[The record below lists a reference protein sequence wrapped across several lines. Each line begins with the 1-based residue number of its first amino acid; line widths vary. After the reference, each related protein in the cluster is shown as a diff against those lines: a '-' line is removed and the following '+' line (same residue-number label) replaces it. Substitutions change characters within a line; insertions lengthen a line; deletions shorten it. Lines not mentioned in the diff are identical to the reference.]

1 MWQKWHWLLIK
12 YLLTQWYKLNWN
24 VTNVISH
31 SNHHFIC
38 INILNKFMESHQ
50 FCQKL
55 TNAFCA
61 QPLLQGFALFH
72 IWPQLLEKIFLN
84 TISCT
89 ISDLH
94 NANFCQKKTQL
105 IWILAENGLNSDI
118 KSEPLKTIQIS
129 IQFFCLIKSSILILF
144 FYLHFTWLC
153 GSWHHK
159 RILKNQPF
167 WKYESCFPSEVW
179 KLTSVRKKHNLP
191 LKIHWSKHCLLDV
204 LWSQKISSKYITDHI
219 WWEQ

>member
-1 MWQKWHWLLIK
+1 MWFITWLI
-12 YLLTQWYKLNWN
+12 LTNSNWKPPQWCKLNWN
-24 VTNVISH
+24 VKNVISH

-72 IWPQLLEKIFLN
+72 IWPQLLEKRFLN

-159 RILKNQPF
+159 RILK
-167 WKYESCFPSEVW
+167 K
-179 KLTSVRKKHNLP
+179 
-191 LKIHWSKHCLLDV
+191 
-204 LWSQKISSKYITDHI
+204 
-219 WWEQ
+219 